1 MHTEEK
7 RLRGDIWGLKQRS
20 KDSGSISVTCPYMKF
35 VLIRLFTFLLSS
47 GKLVLECIWNKYA
60 ALKTSWS
67 VSAEGL
73 SVFLM
78 LGDRYRWRLRTSP
91 HPPRLTYPR
100 SGLWQI
106 QCLLGSLPGSLAIF
120 FVSSPG
126 RKNGAAVRFL
136 TSPPHRTPPPWL
148 LGLSPWKWEETAN
161 ILT

>member
-1 MHTEEK
+1 MVDLFTEHASVGMHTEEK

-35 VLIRLFTFLLSS
+35 VLIKLFTFLLSS

-78 LGDRYRWRLRTSP
+78 LGDRCRWRLRTSP

-120 FVSSPG
+120 LYLHLAERTVLQSGSWRAP
-126 RKNGAAVRFL
+126 L
-136 TSPPHRTPPPWL
+136 TGFHL
-148 LGLSPWKWEETAN
+148 LDS
-161 ILT
+161 

>member
-1 MHTEEK
+1 MVDQFTEHASVGMHTEEK

-35 VLIRLFTFLLSS
+35 VLIKLFIFLLSS

-60 ALKTSWS
+60 AFKTSWS
-67 VSAEGL
+67 VSAERL

-78 LGDRYRWRLRTSP
+78 LDDRYRWRLRTSP

-106 QCLLGSLPGSLAIF
+106 SKISVVRVTSWIISHL

-136 TSPPHRTPPPWL
+136 TSPLTGLHL
-148 LGLSPWKWEETAN
+148 LDS
-161 ILT
+161 

>member
-1 MHTEEK
+1 MVDLLTKHALVGIHTEEK

-35 VLIRLFTFLLSS
+35 VLIKLFTFLLSS
-47 GKLVLECIWNKYA
+47 DKLVLECIWNKYA

-78 LGDRYRWRLRTSP
+78 LGDHYRWRLRTSP
-91 HPPRLTYPR
+91 HPPQLTYPR

-120 FVSSPG
+120 LYLHLAERTVLQSGSLRSP
-126 RKNGAAVRFL
+126 L
-136 TSPPHRTPPPWL
+136 T
-148 LGLSPWKWEETAN
+148 GLHLDS
-161 ILT
+161 